1 MQFYLL
7 LKYTPQTLNIEFLS
21 LVLFYG
27 NGRERDRQKRKKEK
41 KNVIDRNCLFTRDY
55 DYGSFQTNSTIFFF
69 VCLWFVTPLSGILI
83 NLRAYITSILVRN
96 YIYFFPRHSFVYRR
110 DRNWKNSPPLELF
123 PRVFLHCSATF
134 KKLSFSI

>member
-55 DYGSFQTNSTIFFF
+55 DYGSFQTNSTIFF
-69 VCLWFVTPLSGILI
+69 VCV
-83 NLRAYITSILVRN
+83 
-96 YIYFFPRHSFVYRR
+96 
-110 DRNWKNSPPLELF
+110 
-123 PRVFLHCSATF
+123 
-134 KKLSFSI
+134 